1 MKNQILYQVRK
12 DTLLK
17 ECENG
22 TEDVT
27 KEGRKSAAEQ
37 KESHYVSMD
46 CQIKWNHNLK
56 SDQFALE
63 KNEVVKMSIRFSQ
76 SSILKM
82 ELTCIKLFKFS
93 VETIIDQDFP
103 K

>member
-46 CQIKWNHNLK
+46 KY
-56 SDQFALE
+56 
-63 KNEVVKMSIRFSQ
+63 
-76 SSILKM
+76 
-82 ELTCIKLFKFS
+82 
-93 VETIIDQDFP
+93 
-103 K
+103 